1 MKKLILT
8 LLLGGFIMT
17 GLSAKTA
24 FVYFSATGTTERMA
38 KNAAEA
44 MGADILEIQPVHKYT
59 DADLDWRDKNHFL
72 RLNVRTRKA
81 VLQLQTKS
89 TFQAMT
95 PLRSAI
101 QSGGLMRQK
110 LFTTFWKARTG
121 MAKSSSLF
129 VPAVEAVLVA
139 AEVTLQNLLK
149 ARTLKAEKILPEEVA
164 QMLRNILKDC

>member
-59 DADLDWRDKNHFL
+59 EADLDWHNK
-72 RLNVRTRKA
+72 
-81 VLQLQTKS
+81 KS
-89 TFQAMT
+89 LTTIECNDPKSRPAIANKIDISGYMT
-95 PLRSAI
+95 LLWFAI
-101 QSGGLMRQK
+101 QSGGIMRRK
-110 LFTTFWKARTG
+110 LFTPLWKARTG
-121 MAKSSSLF
+121 TAKSSSPF

-139 AEVTLQNLLK
+139 AEVTLQNFLK

-164 QMLRNILKDC
+164 

>member
-17 GLSAKTA
+17 GVSA
-24 FVYFSATGTTERMA
+24 
-38 KNAAEA
+38 
-44 MGADILEIQPVHKYT
+44 
-59 DADLDWRDKNHFL
+59 
-72 RLNVRTRKA
+72 
-81 VLQLQTKS
+81 KS

-95 PLRSAI
+95 LLWSAI
-101 QSGGLMRQK
+101 QSGGIMRRK
-110 LFTTFWKARTG
+110 LFTPLWKASTG
-121 MAKSSSLF
+121 MAKNSLLY

-149 ARTLKAEKILPEEVA
+149 VRTLKAEKILSEEVA